1 MPWGPIGLYTSM
13 LADNQLALFATVRS
27 RRTSLVDVA
36 TAIQAVAAPAPA
48 PVPKVQSRAIN
59 PWLIAI
65 TVTLA
70 TFMELL
76 DTAIANV
83 SLPHIAG
90 GLATSYDESTWVL
103 TSYLVANA
111 IVLPLSAWLS
121 RVFGRKNY
129 YMTCVAL
136 FSVSS
141 LMCGL
146 APSLGLLV
154 FFRVLQG
161 IGGGGLAP
169 VEQAILVDT
178 FPADKRAAA
187 FALYSM
193 AIVTAPAIGPPLGGW
208 ITDSFSWRWVFFIN
222 VPIGLVSLL
231 LTSRI
236 VSDPPE
242 FKREVEEARKS
253 GKLKVDYIG
262 ISLVAIGFAC
272 LEVVL
277 DRGQRFD
284 WFESNFIVA
293 FFTVAIFA
301 LAVAIV
307 WELRH
312 PDPVVEIGL
321 LKERN
326 FALANV
332 FYFLFGFVLFG
343 STVLIPQMLQS
354 LYGYTATD
362 AGLVLG
368 PGAFVIVLMAP
379 VVVQLV
385 KRIPVAWLIGLG
397 FSILGVAMWY
407 FASFNLAT
415 DYQHEAFAR
424 VVQGFGIAFLF
435 VPTSQL
441 AYSYLPK
448 NKNNKASSLTN
459 LFRNQ
464 GGSFGIAFVTT
475 VLERRTQVHRSILAS
490 HLTSSDLN
498 IQRALTN
505 FTNQFL
511 HSGYSAADAAL
522 HALAQVEALLQQQ
535 AALLAFMDCFYLLGI
550 VALTGPLLALLI
562 RKFGKSA
569 GAPAH

>member
-1 MPWGPIGLYTSM
+1 MASESTQIGT
-13 LADNQLALFATVRS
+13 R
-27 RRTSLVDVA
+27 
-36 TAIQAVAAPAPA
+36 AAQRG
-48 PVPKVQSRAIN
+48 VN

-129 YMTCVAL
+129 YMACVAL
-136 FSVSS
+136 FGVSS
-141 LMCGL
+141 LLCGL
-146 APSLGLLV
+146 APSLGMLI

-178 FPADKRAAA
+178 FPASKRAAA

-193 AIVTAPAIGPPLGGW
+193 AIVSAPAIGPPLGGW
-208 ITDSFSWRWVFFIN
+208 ITDSFSWRWMFFIN
-222 VPIGLVSLL
+222 VPIGILSLI
-231 LTSRI
+231 LTSRL

-242 FKREVEEARKS
+242 FKAEVAAAHKA
-253 GKLKVDYIG
+253 GKLKIDVPG
-262 ISLVAIGFAC
+262 IVLVAIGFAC

-277 DRGQRFD
+277 DRGQRED
-284 WFESNFIVA
+284 WFESSFIVS
-293 FFTVAIFA
+293 FFMI
-301 LAVAIV
+301 AIV
-307 WELRH
+307 ALVIAVIWELRQ
-312 PDPVVEIGL
+312 PDPVVELRL

-326 FALANV
+326 FALANA

-354 LYGYTATD
+354 LYGYTATN

-368 PGAFVIVLMAP
+368 PGAMVIVVMAP
-379 VVVQLV
+379 LIVRLV
-385 KRIPVAWLIGLG
+385 RKIPVAWMIGFGFTVLG
-397 FSILGVAMWY
+397 CAMWY
-407 FASFNLAT
+407 YSSFNLVT
-415 DYQHEAFAR
+415 NYGKEAWAR
-424 VVQGFGIAFLF
+424 AVQGFGIAFLF
-435 VPTSQL
+435 VPVSQL

-448 NKNNKASSLTN
+448 DKNNKASSLTN

-475 VLERRTQVHRSILAS
+475 ILARRS
-490 HLTSSDLN
+490 QFHQTVLVTHVNNFDQGLSATLE
-498 IQRALTN
+498 N
-505 FTNQFL
+505 FTARFVGN
-511 HSGYSAADAAL
+511 GYSAADAAVS
-522 HALAQVEALLQQQ
+522 AAAQVYAVVQRQ
-535 AALLAFMDCFYLLGI
+535 AAILGFLDCFWLLGV
-550 VALTGPLLALLI
+550 VAFVGPVLAIFI
-562 RKFGKSA
+562 RKFQQDGR
-569 GAPAH
+569 PAAH

>member
-1 MPWGPIGLYTSM
+1 MAVGTSSLSVSIGQE
-13 LADNQLALFATVRS
+13 AG
-27 RRTSLVDVA
+27 
-36 TAIQAVAAPAPA
+36 
-48 PVPKVQSRAIN
+48 IN

-111 IVLPLSAWLS
+111 VVLPLSAWLS

-146 APSLGLLV
+146 APSLGLLI

-178 FPADKRAAA
+178 FPPAKRAAA

-208 ITDSFSWRWVFFIN
+208 ITDSFSWRWIFFIN
-222 VPIGLVSLL
+222 IPIGIVSLV

-242 FKREVEEARKS
+242 FKREVEAARAA
-253 GKLKVDYIG
+253 GKLKIDYMG
-262 ISLVAIGFAC
+262 IMLIAIGFAC

-277 DRGQRFD
+277 DRGERLD
-284 WFESNFIVA
+284 WFESNFIVS
-293 FFTVAIFA
+293 FFVVAIAA
-301 LAVAIV
+301 LISAVI

-312 PDPVVEIGL
+312 PDPVVEIAL

-326 FALANV
+326 FALANTY
-332 FYFLFGFVLFG
+332 YFLFAFVLYG

-368 PGAFVIVLMAP
+368 PGALVIVILAP
-379 VVVQLV
+379 LVVRLV
-385 KRIPVAWLIGLG
+385 SRIPVARLLAMGFTVLGL
-397 FSILGVAMWY
+397 SMWY

-415 DYQHEAFAR
+415 NYAREAGAR
-424 VVQGFGIAFLF
+424 ALVGLGIAFLF
-435 VPTSQL
+435 VPVSQL

-448 NKNNKASSLTN
+448 DKNNKASSLTN

-464 GGSFGIAFVTT
+464 GASFGIAFVTT
-475 VLERRTQVHRSILAS
+475 LLAHRAQYHQSVLVTHITNFDQAFSADLERIAS
-490 HLTSSDLN
+490 RFVD
-498 IQRALTN
+498 Q
-505 FTNQFL
+505 
-511 HSGYSAADAAL
+511 GYSAADAGRSAV
-522 HALAQVEALLQQQ
+522 AQVHAVVQQQ
-535 AALLAFMDCFYLLGI
+535 ASILAFLDCFWLLG
-550 VALTGPLLALLI
+550 VAAFIGPVLALFI
-562 RKFGKSA
+562 RKFQQG
-569 GAPAH
+569 GGPAAH

>member
-1 MPWGPIGLYTSM
+1 MAAQAIAIPAGGLREKS
-13 LADNQLALFATVRS
+13 
-27 RRTSLVDVA
+27 
-36 TAIQAVAAPAPA
+36 
-48 PVPKVQSRAIN
+48 IN
-59 PWLIAI
+59 PWVIAI

-70 TFMELL
+70 TSMELL

-90 GLATSYDESTWVL
+90 GLAAGYDETTWVL

-129 YMTCVAL
+129 YMACVAL

-146 APSLGLLV
+146 APNLGMLI
-154 FFRVLQG
+154 FFRILQG

-178 FPADKRAAA
+178 FPPAKRAAA

-208 ITDSFSWRWVFFIN
+208 ITDSFSWRWIFFIN
-222 VPIGLVSLL
+222 IPIGIISLL
-231 LTSRI
+231 MTSRI

-242 FKREVEEARKS
+242 FTREVETARAA
-253 GKLKVDYIG
+253 GKLRIDYAG
-262 ISLVAIGFAC
+262 IILVAIGFSF

-277 DRGQRFD
+277 DRGQRED
-284 WFESNFIVA
+284 WFESNFIIWFFVVA
-293 FFTVAIFA
+293 MAALIATVI
-301 LAVAIV
+301 

-312 PDPVVEIGL
+312 PDPVVEIAL

-326 FALANV
+326 FAIANAY
-332 FYFLFGFVLFG
+332 YFLFGFVLFG

-368 PGAFVIVLMAP
+368 PGAMVIVVLAP
-379 VVVQLV
+379 LVVRLV
-385 KRIPVAWLIGLG
+385 NRVPVARLLAVG
-397 FSILGVAMWY
+397 FTILGIAMWY
-407 FASFNLAT
+407 YASFNLDTNYAR
-415 DYQHEAFAR
+415 EAWAR
-424 VVQGFGIAFLF
+424 ALQGLGLAFLF
-435 VPTSQL
+435 VPASQL
-441 AYSYLPK
+441 AYSYLPL

-459 LFRNQ
+459 LARNQ

-475 VLERRTQVHRSILAS
+475 LLARRTQFHQSVLAS
-490 HLTSSDLN
+490 HVTKFGGAQGANVAGIAAQLVA
-498 IQRALTN
+498 R
-505 FTNQFL
+505 
-511 HSGYSAADAAL
+511 GYSAVDGRLSAI
-522 HALAQVEALLQQQ
+522 AQIYATIQRQ
-535 AALLAFMDCFYLLGI
+535 AAMLAFLDCFWILGA
-550 VALTGPLLALLI
+550 VAFIGPVLAIFI
-562 RKFGKSA
+562 RKFTQGKSA
-569 GAPAH
+569 AAH